1 MQRLLREIFCISF
14 IIASTLIYGNLI
26 ALLMNKIAKEKS
38 SSLLPLQNKNTTLDN
53 YNHNLMV
60 HYPTLLIVVIE
71 DENQHNI
78 MF

>member
-1 MQRLLREIFCISF
+1 
-14 IIASTLIYGNLI
+14 
-26 ALLMNKIAKEKS
+26 MNKIAKEKS

-53 YNHNLMV
+53 YNPNLMV

>member
-53 YNHNLMV
+53 YNPNIMV